1 MTATQESL
9 DPTACYQAVLS
20 HDARFDG
27 HFFTAVRT
35 TGIYC
40 RPVCK
45 VRAPL
50 AKNCLFF
57 ASAARAEAAGFRPC
71 LRCRPELAPAALPH
85 WSTQDA
91 SRILAMQAMQ
101 LLDSTEALA
110 DAPLRIADLATRLGV
125 SERHMRRILAQHLG
139 VTPSQYRQT
148 RRLLLA
154 KQLLCDT
161 ALPIAR
167 VALLSGFASQRRF
180 NTAFVDHY
188 RLTPS
193 ACRREGQAASDL
205 RLKLAYRPPY
215 DDAAMMNFLAQR
227 AVPGLELC
235 IPGEHGAGEFQ
246 RILRLVAGKQSHVG
260 WVRLRFEPAA
270 HRVQVQLAESLLPVL
285 PAVLQQLRW
294 ALDLDADPLAIEA
307 ALAKDFA
314 HCAGWRVPG
323 AWDGFELAVRAV
335 LGQQVTVAAARTLT
349 TRLVQALGEPLATL
363 WPQLTHA
370 FPTPAALLQTSPD
383 ALGQLGIVR
392 QRQKAIQALA
402 QAVLHGSLDLK
413 PGPQV
418 QATVQALMALPGI
431 GEWTAQYIAMRA
443 LRWPDAFPAGDI
455 VVQQRLGVR
464 DGPHPARAATV
475 LATAWQPWRSYAVI
489 RLWHGGSP

>member
-1 MTATQESL
+1 MPSAQAPL
-9 DPTACYQAVLS
+9 NPAACYQALLS
-20 HDARFDG
+20 RDARFDG
-27 HFFTAVRT
+27 HFFAAVKT

-45 VRAPL
+45 VRTPL

-57 ASAARAEAAGFRPC
+57 ASAARAEGAGFRPC
-71 LRCRPELAPAALPH
+71 LRCRPELAPVARPH

-91 SRILAMQAMQ
+91 SQILAMQAMQ
-101 LLDSTEALA
+101 MLDSAEALA
-110 DAPLRIADLATRLGV
+110 GAPLRVADLATRLGV
-125 SERHMRRILAQHLG
+125 SERHLRRILSQHLG

-161 ALPIAR
+161 ALPIDRIAQ
-167 VALLSGFASQRRF
+167 LSGFASQRRF
-180 NTAFVDHY
+180 NAAFADHY
-188 RLTPS
+188 HLTPS
-193 ACRREGQAASDL
+193 ACRREGQAACDV

-215 DDAAMMNFLAQR
+215 DDAALLKFLRQR

-235 IPGEHGAGEFQ
+235 TSTGGGTSEFVRIVRMSVGA
-246 RILRLVAGKQSHVG
+246 RSHLG
-260 WVRLRFEPAA
+260 WVRVQFEAA
-270 HRVQVQLAESLLPVL
+270 THRVHVQIADSLLPVL
-285 PAVLQQLRW
+285 PAVLQQVRW

-307 ALAKDFA
+307 ALGRDFA

-323 AWDGFELAVRAV
+323 TWDGFELAVRAV

-349 TRLVQALGEPLATL
+349 QRLVHTLGEPLTTP

-370 FPTPAALLQTSPD
+370 FPTPAMLLQASPD
-383 ALGQLGIVR
+383 DLGKIGIVR

-402 QAVLHGSLDLK
+402 HAVLHGGLDLR

-443 LRWPDAFPAGDI
+443 LGWPDAFLAGDI

-464 DGPHPARAATV
+464 DGPQPARAATA